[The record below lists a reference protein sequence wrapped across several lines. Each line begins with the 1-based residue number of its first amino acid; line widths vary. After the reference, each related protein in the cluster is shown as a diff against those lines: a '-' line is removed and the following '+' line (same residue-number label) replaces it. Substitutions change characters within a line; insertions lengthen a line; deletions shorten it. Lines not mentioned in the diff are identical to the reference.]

1 MAARR
6 DVIAQEDI
14 EREELRVE
22 LALSEKARRRKLEEL
37 AHASLDVNHGIDAF
51 EINMKRLVKGD
62 AGDDE
67 GELAAGGGSGAMA
80 GSPMD
85 HMQKMR
91 GQAVSPSR
99 LLEGSA
105 AYMAA
110 VAAQRAADAA
120 TKREREARR
129 RRVVVEQQV
138 AAEAAA
144 TKAAEDALVATL
156 ARQSAEEAR
165 LAERFWQLRQEKEV
179 SEGAASWFNPYV
191 GRMSVLLGDDRLE
204 IGRAHV

>member
-1 MAARR
+1 M
-6 DVIAQEDI
+6 

-22 LALSEKARRRKLEEL
+22 LALTEKARRRKLEEL

-62 AGDDE
+62 AGDDD
-67 GELAAGGGSGAMA
+67 GDIASGKGPGTLQG

-85 HMQKMR
+85 HMLKMR
-91 GQAVSPSR
+91 GQAVSPSK

-105 AYMAA
+105 AYTAA
-110 VAAQRAADAA
+110 VAAQRAEDVA

-129 RRVVVEQQV
+129 RRVVVEQLQ

-144 TKAAEDALVATL
+144 AKSAEDEIVATL
-156 ARQSAEEAR
+156 AKQSLEEQK

-179 SEGAASWFNPYV
+179 SRIIPMLLIYV
-191 GRMSVLLGDDRLE
+191 LFCLPLSAVTIMFFYQCDTFLRD
-204 IGRAHV
+204 